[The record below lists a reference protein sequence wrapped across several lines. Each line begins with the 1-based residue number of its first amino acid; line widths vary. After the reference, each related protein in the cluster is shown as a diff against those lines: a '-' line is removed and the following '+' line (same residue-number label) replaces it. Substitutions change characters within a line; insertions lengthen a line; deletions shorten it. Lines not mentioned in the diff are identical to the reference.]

1 MGALRYLWGASVCS
15 RKNEQTQLFRKTITR
30 GYITDERFLNILSV
44 ALYIVGNV
52 CNSTLMEQNRQIRR
66 VHAFLESL
74 ALETNIS
81 KTQARLQLAKK
92 ISEKS
97 LLIKQRRKIK
107 ERLRALAKNL
117 ETKEA
122 EIQLIEQEV
131 QQLQIFVD
139 EGTDDEED

>member
-1 MGALRYLWGASVCS
+1 
-15 RKNEQTQLFRKTITR
+15 
-30 GYITDERFLNILSV
+30 
-44 ALYIVGNV
+44 
-52 CNSTLMEQNRQIRR
+52 MEQNRQIRR

-81 KTQARLQLAKK
+81 KTQARVQLAKK
-92 ISEKS
+92 ISKKS